1 MHYNLFED
9 LWTELPFWI
18 GGSSYDTLAHLADVS
33 SSSSSSSSTT
43 DHLQQA
49 QLQQQQDFFGLYQD
63 PCIAGIQC
71 TTMNGMYFCDIPP
84 LIAL

>member
-1 MHYNLFED
+1 MHYNLFDD

-18 GGSSYDTLAHLADVS
+18 GGSNYDTLAHLADVS
-33 SSSSSSSSTT
+33 STTT

-71 TTMNGMYFCDIPP
+71 TMNGMYTCDTYCSFDCI
-84 LIAL
+84 ITNV